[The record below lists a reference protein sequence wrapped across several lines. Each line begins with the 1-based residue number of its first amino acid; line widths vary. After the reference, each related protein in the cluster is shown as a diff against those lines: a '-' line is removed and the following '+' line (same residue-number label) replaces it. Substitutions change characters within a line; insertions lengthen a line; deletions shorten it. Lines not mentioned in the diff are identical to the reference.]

1 MAAVYHGVLCT
12 VSDKWCA
19 SHTAHATANMMCT
32 HGSAAQQARPSM
44 CGISPAAT
52 AGRAPPVDPEPP
64 LAHFSRNSSL
74 ALSMGRCMT
83 LPSPK
88 IFLAKG
94 FITLFSH
101 MVIVSGSTST
111 PGSSNGTSDPLLK
124 VE

>member
-1 MAAVYHGVLCT
+1 
-12 VSDKWCA
+12 
-19 SHTAHATANMMCT
+19 
-32 HGSAAQQARPSM
+32 
-44 CGISPAAT
+44 
-52 AGRAPPVDPEPP
+52 
-64 LAHFSRNSSL
+64 
-74 ALSMGRCMT
+74 MT